1 MTTIHQFVTGATP
14 GNAIYNEALIMQQVL
29 RRWGL
34 RSDIFAERIHPSL
47 QKTVAH
53 YEQYRPQPDDMLL
66 FHYSLGSALSD
77 YVLELPQKL
86 ILRYHNV
93 TPPHFLVGAN
103 PWLRAGAA
111 KGRADLPLFASRT
124 MLALADSAFNEQ
136 DLLAANFAQTAV
148 LPLIQPDE
156 LFHTEPDPAL
166 LNQLRDGRPNLLF
179 VGRISPNKRQEDLLK
194 TLYFYRQIN
203 PTARLLLVGS
213 EDGAGGYG
221 RFLRNFAQAVGL
233 ETAVQFSGH
242 VSLAQL
248 AAYYRAASVYVCL
261 SEHEGFCQPLVESM
275 RFGLPIVAFAS
286 TAVPGTMGGSGILI
300 QQKNYPV
307 LAELIHLLVTDT
319 TLRQTIITGQTERAA
334 AFATDGLLEQF
345 KQLVTAGLFSSRL

>member
-1 MTTIHQFVTGATP
+1 MTTIQQFVTGATP
-14 GNAIYNEALIMQQVL
+14 GNAIYNEALIMQQAL
-29 RRWGL
+29 RGL
-34 RSDIFAERIHPSL
+34 GWRSDIFAERIHPSL

-53 YEQYRPQPDDMLL
+53 YEQYRPQPDDVLL

-77 YVLELPQKL
+77 FLLELPQKL

-93 TPPHFLVGAN
+93 TPPHFLVGAH

-111 KGRADLPLFASRT
+111 KGQRDLPLFANRT
-124 MLALADSAFNEQ
+124 TLALADSAFNEQ
-136 DLLAANFAQTAV
+136 DLVAANFANTAV
-148 LPLIQPDE
+148 LPLIQPND
-156 LFHTEPDPAL
+156 LFHTEPDAAL
-166 LNQLRDGRPNLLF
+166 LNQLRNGRANLLF
-179 VGRISPNKRQEDLLK
+179 VGRIAPNKRQEDLLK
-194 TLYFYRQIN
+194 TLFFYRQID

-221 RFLRNFAQAVGL
+221 RFLRNFAQEVGV
-233 ETAVQFSGH
+233 ETAVQISGH
-242 VSLAQL
+242 VSLAEL

-307 LAELIHLLVTDT
+307 LGELLHLLVTDLA
-319 TLRQTIITGQTERAA
+319 LREKIIAGQAERAT
-334 AFATDGLLEQF
+334 AFDQKRLLAQFLEWVKLITD
-345 KQLVTAGLFSSRL
+345 S

>member
-14 GNAIYNEALIMQQVL
+14 GNAIFNEALIMQQAL
-29 RRWGL
+29 RGL
-34 RSDIFAERIHPSL
+34 GWRSDIFTERIHPSL
-47 QKTVAH
+47 QKAVAH
-53 YEQYRPQPDDMLL
+53 FEQYPPQPDDVLL

-77 YVLELPQKL
+77 YLLGLPQKL

-111 KGRADLPLFASRT
+111 KGQRDLPLFASRT
-124 MLALADSAFNEQ
+124 ALALADSAFNEQ
-136 DLLAANFAQTAV
+136 DLVAANFVQTAV
-148 LPLIQPDE
+148 LPLIQPND

-166 LNQLRDGRPNLLF
+166 LNQLRDGQPNLLF
-179 VGRISPNKRQEDLLK
+179 VGRIAPNKRQEDLLK
-194 TLYFYRQIN
+194 TLYFYRQID

-221 RFLRNFAQAVGL
+221 RFLRNFAQEVGV

-275 RFGLPIVAFAS
+275 RFGVPIVAFAG
-286 TAVPGTMGGSGILI
+286 TAVPGTMGGAGILI

-307 LAELIHLLVTDT
+307 LAELIHLLVTDLA
-319 TLRQTIITGQTERAA
+319 LREKIIAGQTERAT
-334 AFATDGLLEQF
+334 AFDQKRLLAQF
-345 KQLVTAGLFSSRL
+345 LEWVKLMIDN